1 MVCHRNILLHRTIR
15 CGAHNT
21 QNNTQTTQ
29 NDMPPSKLIV
39 WICRDCSARNDGS
52 ELGPCILCDMP
63 HPKRKA
69 VVVDSS
75 APAASAVVA
84 SLAPAK
90 FAPKCRPVG
99 TEHPSGLVV
108 DIVGIAAG
116 NWG

>member
-1 MVCHRNILLHRTIR
+1 
-15 CGAHNT
+15 
-21 QNNTQTTQ
+21 
-29 NDMPPSKLIV
+29 MPPSKLIV